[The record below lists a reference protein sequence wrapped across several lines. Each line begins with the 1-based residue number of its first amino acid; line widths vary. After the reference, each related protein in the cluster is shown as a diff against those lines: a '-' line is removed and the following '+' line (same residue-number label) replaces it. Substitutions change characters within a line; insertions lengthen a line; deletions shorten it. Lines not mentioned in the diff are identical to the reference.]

1 MNALEQ
7 FLARAMSE
15 TAWKMTPP
23 RAYGPFHLIFTF
35 VGILLCIC
43 IAYRLRNVSE
53 RGNKIVLVGTGAF
66 LMLTEVYKQIF
77 YYFVIGQGTYQ
88 WNEFP
93 FQLCSVP
100 MYLCV
105 IAPLLPQGK
114 VQKGMYHFMTT
125 FNLLGG
131 MMAFIEPS
139 GITHSYWTMTLHAYI
154 WHMFLIFIG
163 FYLIASGRFAST
175 AKDYRSAATV
185 FIVLC
190 AVAFCINLAA
200 WDVSNGK
207 INMFFVGPRN
217 SSLVVFKWIAKTFGW
232 YVSTLLYIPT
242 VCLGAYIVFLPVH
255 LWAKR
260 KKCAAA

>member
-15 TAWKMTPP
+15 TAWEMTPP

-35 VGILLCIC
+35 VGILACIC

-66 LMLTEVYKQIF
+66 LMLTEVYKQLF
-77 YYFVIGQGTYQ
+77 YYFVIGQGAYQ

-105 IAPLLPQGK
+105 IAPLLPRGK
-114 VQKGMYHFMTT
+114 LQNGMYHFMTT

-139 GITHSYWTMTLHAYI
+139 GITHSYWTMTLHSYV
-154 WHMFLIFIG
+154 WHMLLIFIG

-175 AKDYRSAATV
+175 VKDYRSAAIV

-200 WDVSNGK
+200 WNVSGGR

-217 SSLVVFKWIAKTFGW
+217 SPLVVFEWISKTFGW
-232 YVSTLLYIPT
+232 YVSTLLYIPI

-260 KKCAAA
+260 KQRATV